1 MAQPI
6 ACDICSGEN
15 AVQMLTNL
23 TTGEV
28 LCMGPA
34 CLPVFYGQSVL
45 GVMDAGEHKGLPQ
58 KCQACRRVHERMTL
72 AGRPATDMDRP
83 HQGEH
88 DPGADPGDDD
98 TPTGPIAG
106 TEGASVSGDGITTQ
120 AIQ

>member
-6 ACDICSGEN
+6 ACDICSEEN

-88 DPGADPGDDD
+88 DPGAEVD
-98 TPTGPIAG
+98 A
-106 TEGASVSGDGITTQ
+106 GDGHYRIHPEDTDGPEDVNGPAEQ
-120 AIQ
+120 AAQ